1 MINTY
6 EKTTLYRLF
15 FLLYDITR
23 LPTFHVRCGEM
34 SFHKSFKCAAIPIQS
49 GGCVALLWSQFSLG
63 IASLPAH
70 QSKILSMWVK
80 LKKINLYH

>member
-1 MINTY
+1 MKKN
-6 EKTTLYRLF
+6 TLYRLF

-80 LKKINLYH
+80 LKKK